1 MLCSRLCKHTFMDEF
16 AAYSYFSFF
25 SLKERSAVCLISAF
39 LDVKKMNTSI
49 VLKRV
54 SGSSLLCP
62 SFVFTRVGSI
72 FPLSWTEV
80 DPRFSHSPG
89 SSVDEKR
96 LRINVWLSH
105 LLAVRFIRLFRFD
118 EIFKAPCSQST
129 NDCHLQLSSS
139 LGISPRLLKWLRAIT
154 TD

>member
-1 MLCSRLCKHTFMDEF
+1 MDEF
-16 AAYSYFSFF
+16 AAYSHFSFF

-72 FPLSWTEV
+72 FPLNWTEV
-80 DPRFSHSPG
+80 DPRFSQSPG

-96 LRINVWLSH
+96 LRINV
-105 LLAVRFIRLFRFD
+105 
-118 EIFKAPCSQST
+118 
-129 NDCHLQLSSS
+129 
-139 LGISPRLLKWLRAIT
+139 
-154 TD
+154 